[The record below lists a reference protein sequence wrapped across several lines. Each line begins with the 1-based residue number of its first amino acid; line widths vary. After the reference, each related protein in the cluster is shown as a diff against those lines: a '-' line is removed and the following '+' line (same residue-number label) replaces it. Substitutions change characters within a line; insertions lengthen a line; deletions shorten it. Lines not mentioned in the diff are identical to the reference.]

1 MIMTRAATLER
12 VWTEA
17 RWDLVVIGGGATGLG
32 TALDAATRGYSTLLL
47 EAFDFAKG
55 TSSRSTKLVH
65 GGVRY
70 LAQGRLGLVRE
81 ALHER
86 GRLLENA
93 PHLVR
98 PLAFVVPAYSRWSMP
113 YYGLGLKL
121 YDLLAGSGGLG
132 PSRTISRAEA
142 RLRAPTLEPQGLR
155 GGTVYFDAQ
164 FDDARLAIALLRSLL
179 DRGGAALN
187 YAPVTGLVKRGD
199 RVAGVRVRDA
209 ETGEELELSARAVVN
224 ATGVYADA
232 VRLLDDRR
240 APPMIAPS
248 QGIHLVLDRSFL
260 PGDTAVLVPGTDDG
274 RVLFAIPWH
283 GRVLVGTTDTPVDRL
298 PIEPRPQAQEVEFL
312 LDHAARY
319 FRPAPRAEDICS
331 LFAGLRP
338 LVRAGPSGRST
349 ARLSRGHALI
359 VSPSG
364 LVTITGG
371 KWTSYRL
378 MGADAVDRAAEVAGL
393 LRVPCRTATLP
404 LHGWLEAPAADT
416 RHETTAE
423 RPFSVYGS
431 DAQALRRLLTER
443 PEWDEPLH
451 PALPYRAGE
460 VVWATRYEMA
470 RTVEDVLA
478 RRTRA
483 LILDARASLAAAP
496 RVAEILAAELGRDP
510 AWRRDQVR
518 QFDELARGYL
528 PPSVAGDSR
537 SSPDPIG

>member
-1 MIMTRAATLER
+1 MTRGAMWER
-12 VWTEA
+12 IRAEA

-32 TALDAATRGYSTLLL
+32 TALDAAARGYKTLLL

-86 GRLLENA
+86 GRLLRNA
-93 PHLVR
+93 PHLVH
-98 PLAFVVPAYSRWSMP
+98 PLAFVVPAYSLWSIP
-113 YYGLGLKL
+113 YYGVGLKL
-121 YDLLAGSGGLG
+121 YDLLAGSRGLG
-132 PSRTISRAEA
+132 SSRPVSRAEVL
-142 RLRAPTLEPQGLR
+142 RRAPTLVAEGLR
-155 GGTVYFDAQ
+155 GGIVYDDAQ

-187 YAPVTGLVKRGD
+187 YMPVTSLVRRDG
-199 RVAGVRVRDA
+199 RIAGVRARDA
-209 ETGEELELSARAVVN
+209 ESGQELAIAARAVVN

-232 VRLLDDRR
+232 VRRLDDPQ
-240 APPMIAPS
+240 APPLIVPS
-248 QGIHLVLDRSFL
+248 QGIHLVLNRSFL
-260 PGDTAVLVPGTDDG
+260 PGDSAVLVPRTDDG

-283 GRVLVGTTDTPVDRL
+283 GRVIVGTTDTPVDGL
-298 PIEPRPQAQEVEFL
+298 PIEPRPRAQEVEYL

-319 FRPAPRAEDICS
+319 LSPAPRAADILS

-338 LVRAGPSGRST
+338 LVQAGGGAGRST
-349 ARLSRGHALI
+349 ARLSRGHALE
-359 VSPSG
+359 VSAAG

-371 KWTSYRL
+371 KWTSYRR

-393 LRVPCRTATLP
+393 PRVPCPTATLP
-404 LHGWLEAPAADT
+404 LHGWQESAAG
-416 RHETTAE
+416 
-423 RPFSVYGS
+423 PFSVYGS
-431 DAQALRRLLTER
+431 DAPALECLLAER
-443 PEWDEPLH
+443 AEWDQPLH
-451 PALPYRAGE
+451 PDLPYRAGE
-460 VVWATRYEMA
+460 VVWAARCEMA

-496 RVAEILAAELGRDP
+496 RVAELLAVELGFDT
-510 AWRRDQVR
+510 AWQHAQVQ
-518 QFDELARGYL
+518 QFRVLARGYL
-528 PPSVAGDSR
+528 PPSGMTESESLSLGAG
-537 SSPDPIG
+537 